1 MKGNDMCR
9 KQKIPKG
16 SCSGKD
22 RLEAEGT
29 PEVRSMPMRDRGG
42 KNGGDLMRRIVSRE
56 NMVQAYKQVRKNG
69 GAPGI
74 DGMTLDGMNQYLSEH
89 SESLFRSIEDG
100 TYRPLPVR
108 RVEIPKPDGGVRLL
122 GVPTVI
128 DRMVQQAVAQVL
140 TPIFERTFSENSYGF
155 RPGRSAR
162 QAIRKARDLYNE
174 GYRYVVDLDLSKY
187 FDTINHELLLN
198 MVREEVH
205 DKAVIRLIKQFLK
218 SGVMVNGVLVSTESG
233 SPQGGPLS
241 PLLSN
246 IYLTK
251 FDKEMEKRGHKFV
264 RYADDVNVYV
274 RSRRSAQRVLAS
286 CKQYLEAKLKLK
298 VNEKKSEAGSPLKL
312 KFLGFSL
319 YPTKGGKASIRIH
332 EKSIDRFKFKIKCL
346 LRRNQGRSIEDVLEK
361 LNLYTRGWLNYYS
374 IADAKSFIQRMNELI
389 GRKIRAY
396 LWKQWKRVKCRAENL
411 QRYGIPESKAWQW
424 ANTRQGIWHIAD
436 SWVMTCSITNKQLAL
451 LGYDDILRRYNALH
465 STC

>member
-16 SCSGKD
+16 SCPGKD
-22 RLEAEGT
+22 RLEAERY
-29 PEVRSMPMRDRGG
+29 PEARSMPMRDTRG
-42 KNGGDLMRRIVSRE
+42 KNGGDLMGRIVSRE

-74 DGMTLDGMNQYLSEH
+74 DGMTLDGMKLYLSEH
-89 SESLFRSIEDG
+89 YESLIRSIEDG

-140 TPIFERTFSENSYGF
+140 TPIFERTFSESSYGF

-198 MVREEVH
+198 MVREEVR
-205 DKAVIRLIKQFLK
+205 DKAVIRLVKQFLK
-218 SGVMVNGVLVSTESG
+218 SGVMANGVLVSTESG

-286 CKQYLEAKLKLK
+286 CKQYLEAKLKLN
-298 VNEKKSEAGSPLKL
+298 VNERKSEAGSPLKL

-319 YPTKGGKASIRIH
+319 RPVKGGKASIRIH

-346 LRRNQGRSIEDVLEK
+346 LRRNQGRSIEAVLEK

-396 LWKQWKRVKCRAENL
+396 IWKQWKRVKCRAENL
-411 QRYGIPESKAWQW
+411 QRYGIHESKAWQW
-424 ANTRQGIWHIAD
+424 ANSRQGIWRMAGA
-436 SWVMTCSITNKQLAL
+436 WAMTCSITNKQLEL

>member
-1 MKGNDMCR
+1 MKGNAMCR

-16 SCSGKD
+16 SCPGSD
-22 RLEAEGT
+22 RLEAERY
-29 PEVRSMPMRDRGG
+29 PEARSMPTRDIRGE
-42 KNGGDLMRRIVSRE
+42 NGGDLMRRIVSRE

-74 DGMTLDGMNQYLSEH
+74 DGMTLDGVKLYLSEH
-89 SESLFRSIEDG
+89 YESLIRSIEDG

-128 DRMVQQAVAQVL
+128 DRTVQQAVAQVL

-198 MVREEVH
+198 MVREEVR

-319 YPTKGGKASIRIH
+319 RPVKGGKASIRIH

-346 LRRNQGRSIEDVLEK
+346 LRRNQGRSIENVLEK

-374 IADAKSFIQRMNELI
+374 IADAKKFIQRMNELI

-396 LWKQWKRVKCRAENL
+396 IWKQWKRVKCRAENL
-411 QRYGIPESKAWQW
+411 RRYGIHESKAWQW
-424 ANTRQGIWHIAD
+424 ANSRQGIWRMAGA
-436 SWVMTCSITNKQLAL
+436 WAMTCSITNKQLEL

>member
-1 MKGNDMCR
+1 
-9 KQKIPKG
+9 
-16 SCSGKD
+16 
-22 RLEAEGT
+22 
-29 PEVRSMPMRDRGG
+29 
-42 KNGGDLMRRIVSRE
+42 
-56 NMVQAYKQVRKNG
+56 
-69 GAPGI
+69 
-74 DGMTLDGMNQYLSEH
+74 
-89 SESLFRSIEDG
+89 
-100 TYRPLPVR
+100 
-108 RVEIPKPDGGVRLL
+108 
-122 GVPTVI
+122 
-128 DRMVQQAVAQVL
+128 MVQQAVAQVL

-198 MVREEVH
+198 MVREEVR

-396 LWKQWKRVKCRAENL
+396 IWKQWKRVKCRAENL

-436 SWVMTCSITNKQLAL
+436 SWVMTCSITNKQLEL
-451 LGYDDILRRYNALH
+451 LGYDDILRRYNTLH